1 MLKPMLF
8 GGASKDDLPMESP
21 LEAMLE
27 RTDRHLDNFS
37 ALVRPAPESRPRTS
51 FTSKL
56 PRRQISAFNLTLR
69 QRLRVVPK
77 AVPLLFNILRSARMY
92 DGRFKA
98 TRSEASPEFIAEL
111 EVMARAAGARR
122 TRVRACVSTRS
133 TPTSRTCRS
142 TPATSTSGC
151 ETSARCASGASAS
164 ARRRP
169 STPSRGRAAKAACSA
184 STTTRAATTSRA
196 TSAARSASPSAR
208 LATSVTTRS
217 RPASRVTRPR
227 RAFTCGR
234 SPKVASAR
242 RADRGRRER
251 PARAL
256 TGGSARAGLG
266 ASRHGAE
273 ERRVSTILDHPGGG
287 AVADAELASASEGLR
302 ARGGRRCVG
311 AGEGEGEG
319 ERGDA
324 VHVREDISS
333 ATRVSTSSATL
344 ATARLGACASRG
356 SRAGHR
362 APPPERGAPRPSRR
376 CDPWRWR

>member
-122 TRVRACVSTRS
+122 TRVRAKNLRINTIYTNITNLPLHAGDEHEWVRDFCAMCKRCIRKCPPKAIYPEPRPRGEGSMQCIDHD
-133 TPTSRTCRS
+133 TCRDYFS
-142 TPATSTSGC
+142 SNFGC
-151 ETSARCASGASAS
+151 AVCLAECPFSHVGYDKVKASFKGN
-164 ARRRP
+164 
-169 STPSRGRAAKAACSA
+169 KAA
-184 STTTRAATTSRA
+184 
-196 TSAARSASPSAR
+196 
-208 LATSVTTRS
+208 
-217 RPASRVTRPR
+217 PR
-227 RAFTCGR
+227 FHLR
-234 SPKVASAR
+234 
-242 RADRGRRER
+242 
-251 PARAL
+251 
-256 TGGSARAGLG
+256 
-266 ASRHGAE
+266 
-273 ERRVSTILDHPGGG
+273 TI
-287 AVADAELASASEGLR
+287 A
-302 ARGGRRCVG
+302 
-311 AGEGEGEG
+311 
-319 ERGDA
+319 
-324 VHVREDISS
+324 
-333 ATRVSTSSATL
+333 
-344 ATARLGACASRG
+344 
-356 SRAGHR
+356 
-362 APPPERGAPRPSRR
+362 
-376 CDPWRWR
+376 